1 MTFSAGGWACAGRDV
16 GLPGRVRRRE
26 KVPRS
31 RPAPPRRSRC
41 ANPTMAV
48 RTVQRTGL
56 ATVILILLSALAV
69 ETAQSTAS
77 RPIEIGAVY
86 PTEGGQGSGGLEEF
100 RGLGLAAEYVN
111 GRGGVAGRPIRLQ
124 LADAE
129 SWDAAPDA
137 VERLARAGIAVV
149 AGSYGSTIS
158 RPAADAASQL
168 GLVFWETGAVGELS
182 AKAASGTRVFRVSP
196 TGGALGRA
204 AVAFVRDKIAP
215 RVQPQRPLRYAVT
228 YVDDVYGRAVGGGA
242 VVEIRR
248 SKLPLAAA
256 VPYDPRRTQY
266 RDLVSRI
273 ARARA
278 DVLVVAA
285 YLEDGVALRRAL
297 VEARVPLV
305 ANIGTSSSYC
315 MPAFGRLLGQ
325 DAVGVFA
332 SDKPDGDEVRRDG
345 LAPQAGQALRW
356 ATAEYRRRY
365 GEAMSAPA
373 LAGFAGGVALFGH
386 VLPRARSL
394 TPGGVA
400 EAARRIVLPPGS
412 LPNGSGLAFAP
423 PGSPDAGANI
433 NAASVIWE
441 WIRPYTRAIVWPQ
454 AFANHS
460 IVFP

>member
-1 MTFSAGGWACAGRDV
+1 
-16 GLPGRVRRRE
+16 
-26 KVPRS
+26 
-31 RPAPPRRSRC
+31 
-41 ANPTMAV
+41 MA
-48 RTVQRTGL
+48 QRAGL
-56 ATVILILLSALAV
+56 AMVVVILLSALAAGTV
-69 ETAQSTAS
+69 QSAGA

-86 PTEGGQGSGGLEEF
+86 PTQGGQGSGGLEEF
-100 RGLGLAAEYVN
+100 RGLSLAAEYIN
-111 GRGGVAGRPIRLQ
+111 GRGGVGGRPVRLQ

-137 VERLARAGIAVV
+137 VERLARAGIGVV
-149 AGSYGSTIS
+149 VGSYGSTIS
-158 RPAADAASQL
+158 RPAAATASRL

-182 AKAASGTRVFRVSP
+182 AEAASGTRVFRVPP

-204 AVAFVRDKIAP
+204 AVRFVRDQIAP
-215 RVQPQRPLRYAVT
+215 HAQPQRPLRYAVA

-242 VVEIRR
+242 IAEIRR
-248 SKLPLAAA
+248 SGLPLEAAFA
-256 VPYDPRRTQY
+256 YDPRRTQY
-266 RDLVSRI
+266 RDLVGRI
-273 ARARA
+273 SRARP

-297 VEARVPLV
+297 VAARVPLV

-332 SDKPDGDEVRRDG
+332 SDKPDGDDIQPNR
-345 LAPQAGQALRW
+345 LAPGAGQALRW

-365 GEAMSAPA
+365 GEAMSTPA

-386 VLPRARSL
+386 VLPHARSL
-394 TPGGVA
+394 TPDGVA
-400 EAARRIVLPPGS
+400 EAARRIALPPGS

-441 WIRPYTRAIVWPQ
+441 WIKPNTRAIVWPR
-454 AFANHS
+454 AFANHP

>member
-1 MTFSAGGWACAGRDV
+1 MNRPGEARRKDAGDTA
-16 GLPGRVRRRE
+16 
-26 KVPRS
+26 
-31 RPAPPRRSRC
+31 
-41 ANPTMAV
+41 T
-48 RTVQRTGL
+48 RTGL
-56 ATVILILLSALAV
+56 AAVILILVGGLAV
-69 ETAQSTAS
+69 ATARSTPA

-100 RGLGLAAEYVN
+100 RGLGLAAEYIN
-111 GRGGVAGRPIRLQ
+111 NSGGVAGRPVRLR

-137 VERLARAGIAVV
+137 VERLARDGLNVV
-149 AGSYGSTIS
+149 VGSYGSTIS
-158 RPAADAASQL
+158 RPAAATASRL
-168 GLVFWETGAVGELS
+168 GLVFWETGAVGEFS
-182 AKAASGTRVFRVSP
+182 AEAASGTRVFRVSP
-196 TGGALGRA
+196 AGGALGRA

-215 RVQPQRPLRYAVT
+215 HAQLHRPLRYAVA

-242 VVEIRR
+242 IAEIRR
-248 SKLPLAAA
+248 SGPTLAA
-256 VPYDPRRTQY
+256 VFPYDPRRTEY
-266 RDLVSRI
+266 RGLVNRI
-273 ARARA
+273 ARARP

-297 VEARVPLV
+297 VAARVPLV

-332 SDKPDGDEVRRDG
+332 SDKPDGDEVQPDR
-345 LAPQAGQALRW
+345 LVPQAGQALRW
-356 ATAEYRRRY
+356 ATAEYHRRY

-373 LAGFAGGVALFGH
+373 LSGFAGGVGLFAY

-394 TPGGVA
+394 TLDGVA

-423 PGSPDAGANI
+423 PGSPDAGGNI

-441 WIRPYTRAIVWPQ
+441 WIKPYTRAIVSPQ

-460 IVFP
+460 IVYP

>member
-1 MTFSAGGWACAGRDV
+1 MVALLLLS
-16 GLPGRVRRRE
+16 
-26 KVPRS
+26 
-31 RPAPPRRSRC
+31 
-41 ANPTMAV
+41 
-48 RTVQRTGL
+48 GL
-56 ATVILILLSALAV
+56 AAG
-69 ETAQSTAS
+69 TAQSAAA
-77 RPIEIGAVY
+77 RPIAIGAVY
-86 PTEGGQGSGGLEEF
+86 PTEGGQGSGGLEEY
-100 RGLGLAAEYVN
+100 RGLGLAAEYIN
-111 GRGGVAGRPIRLQ
+111 NRGGVAGRLVQLR

-137 VERLARAGIAVV
+137 VERLARAGIDVV
-149 AGSYGSTIS
+149 VGSYGSTIS
-158 RPAADAASQL
+158 RPAATTASRL

-182 AKAASGTRVFRVSP
+182 AEAASGTRVFRVSP

-215 RVQPQRPLRYAVT
+215 HAQRQRPLRYAVA

-242 VVEIRR
+242 VEEIRR
-248 SKLPLAAA
+248 SSLPLAAA
-256 VPYDPRRTQY
+256 FPYDPRHTQY
-266 RDLVSRI
+266 RNLVSRI
-273 ARARA
+273 SAVRP

-325 DAVGVFA
+325 DAVRVFA
-332 SDKPDGDEVRRDG
+332 SDKPDGDEIRPDR
-345 LAPQAGQALRW
+345 LAPAAGEALRF

-386 VLPRARSL
+386 VLPRARNF

-400 EAARRIVLPPGS
+400 EAARQIVLPLGS

-441 WIRPYTRAIVWPQ
+441 WIKPYTRAIVWPQ
-454 AFANHS
+454 AFANHP

>member
-1 MTFSAGGWACAGRDV
+1 MVA
-16 GLPGRVRRRE
+16 
-26 KVPRS
+26 
-31 RPAPPRRSRC
+31 
-41 ANPTMAV
+41 
-48 RTVQRTGL
+48 
-56 ATVILILLSALAV
+56 LILLTALAV
-69 ETAQSTAS
+69 GTAQSAVA
-77 RPIEIGAVY
+77 RPIAIGAVY

-100 RGLGLAAEYVN
+100 QGLGLAAEYIN
-111 GRGGVAGRPIRLQ
+111 NRGGVAGRPVRLQ
-124 LADAE
+124 LANAE

-149 AGSYGSTIS
+149 VGSYGSTIS
-158 RPAADAASQL
+158 RPAAAAASRL

-182 AKAASGTRVFRVSP
+182 AEAASGTRVFRVSP

-215 RVQPQRPLRYAVT
+215 HAQLHRPLRYAVA

-242 VVEIRR
+242 VAEIRR
-248 SKLPLAAA
+248 ASLPLAAA
-256 VPYDPRRTQY
+256 FPYDPRHTQF
-266 RDLVSRI
+266 RDLVSRVS
-273 ARARA
+273 RARP

-297 VEARVPLV
+297 VQARVPLV

-325 DAVGVFA
+325 DAVRVFA
-332 SDKPDGDEVRRDG
+332 SDKPDGDEVQPDR

-356 ATAEYRRRY
+356 ATAEYHRRY

-373 LAGFAGGVALFGH
+373 LAGFAGGIALLGH

-394 TPGGVA
+394 TAAGVA
-400 EAARRIVLPPGS
+400 EAARQIVLPPGS

-423 PGSPDAGANI
+423 PGSPDAGANV

-441 WIRPYTRAIVWPQ
+441 WIKPYTRAIVWPQ
-454 AFANHS
+454 AFATHP
-460 IVFP
+460 IMFP

>member
-1 MTFSAGGWACAGRDV
+1 
-16 GLPGRVRRRE
+16 
-26 KVPRS
+26 
-31 RPAPPRRSRC
+31 
-41 ANPTMAV
+41 
-48 RTVQRTGL
+48 VQRTGL
-56 ATVILILLSALAV
+56 AAVLVILLSGLAG
-69 ETAQSTAS
+69 ETAQSTPA

-100 RGLGLAAEYVN
+100 RGVGLAAEYTN
-111 GRGGVAGRPIRLQ
+111 SRGGVAGRPVRLR

-137 VERLARAGIAVV
+137 VERLARAGIGVV
-149 AGSYGSTIS
+149 VGSYGSTIS
-158 RPAADAASQL
+158 RPAAATASRL
-168 GLVFWETGAVGELS
+168 GLVFWETGAVGEWS
-182 AKAASGTRVFRVSP
+182 AEAASGTRVFRVSP

-215 RVQPQRPLRYAVT
+215 HAQLHRPLRYAVA

-242 VVEIRR
+242 IAEIRR
-248 SKLPLAAA
+248 SGLPLAMT
-256 VPYDPRRTQY
+256 VPYDPRHTQY
-266 RDLVSRI
+266 PGLVNDI
-273 ARARA
+273 ARARPDA
-278 DVLVVAA
+278 LVVAA
-285 YLEDGVALRRAL
+285 YLEDGVALRRAIVAAPL
-297 VEARVPLV
+297 PLV

-332 SDKPDGDEVRRDG
+332 SDKPDGDEVQPDR
-345 LAPQAGQALRW
+345 LTPQAGQALRW

-373 LAGFAGGVALFGH
+373 LAGFAGGVGLFGH

-400 EAARRIVLPPGS
+400 DAARRIVLPPGS
-412 LPNGSGLAFAP
+412 LPNGSGLAFP
-423 PGSPDAGANI
+423 PSGSPDAGANL

-441 WIRPYTRAIVWPQ
+441 WIQPYTRAIVSPQ
-454 AFANHS
+454 AFANHP
-460 IVFP
+460 IVYP